1 MRVLFTTLAA
11 ATHLHAQVPLA
22 WALRAAGH
30 EVRVASQPDLVDDIV
45 RTGLTAVPVGRAL
58 DPQQWA
64 DVSPLSEADLNR
76 EENIWNAQGGIA
88 WDLFD
93 LCELR
98 PEHLTYSYMHCVL
111 EAWISHNFR
120 QTSSPETVD
129 DLVAFARQWRP
140 DLVIWDPT
148 TFAGAVAAMATGAAH
163 ARLMFGFDVLGRMR
177 GSYLDA
183 LRERPPEHRE
193 DPFEEWLG
201 PLLERYGSAFSEEAV
216 VGRWTIDPVPSS
228 LRLEVDHPYLPV
240 RYVPYNGHSTIPGW
254 LRTPARGRRVC
265 LTLGRSFRELLGGD
279 RASVAELLDA
289 VAELDIEVVAT
300 LNAAQLA
307 ELPRLPDNVRAVDFV
322 PLDALLP
329 SCSAIIH
336 HSGSGTTQTAL
347 AHGVPQVVVPALLF
361 DNLLKARRIEEAGAG
376 LHVREGQAPTA
387 TTLRDMLVRV
397 LEEPSFTRRAQ
408 ELRREMLG
416 TPSPRELVPV
426 LERLTEDHRGGTF
439 AR

>member
-30 EVRVASQPDLVDDIV
+30 EVCVASQPDLADDIV
-45 RTGLTAVPVGRAL
+45 RSGLTAVSVGQAL
-58 DPQQWA
+58 DPGQWA
-64 DVSPLSEADLNR
+64 DVSPLTEQEVR
-76 EENIWNAQGGIA
+76 VEGNIWNAQGGIA
-88 WDLFD
+88 WELFD

-98 PEHLTYSYMHCVL
+98 PERLTYDYMQCVL
-111 EAWISHNFR
+111 TAWTSHSFR
-120 QTSSPETVD
+120 QTSSPGTVD
-129 DLVAFARQWRP
+129 DLVAFARRWRP

-148 TFAGAVAAMATGAAH
+148 TFAGAIAAMATGAAH
-163 ARLMFGFDVLGRMR
+163 ARLMFGFDVIGRMR
-177 GSYLDA
+177 QSYRAA

-201 PLLERYGSAFSEEAV
+201 PLLRRHGREFGEEAV
-216 VGRWTIDPVPSS
+216 LGQWTIDPVPTS
-228 LRLEVDHPYLPV
+228 LRLDVDHPYLPV
-240 RYVPYNGHSTIPGW
+240 RYVPYNGHAAVPGW
-254 LRTPARGRRVC
+254 LRRPADRRRVC

-300 LNAAQLA
+300 LNSAQLA
-307 ELPRLPDNVRAVDFV
+307 VLPRLPDNVRAVDFV

-347 AHGVPQVVVPALLF
+347 AHGVPQVVVPAPML
-361 DNLLKARRIEEAGAG
+361 DNLLKARRVEDAGAG
-376 LHVREGQAPTA
+376 LYVRDVRALTA
-387 TTLRDMLVRV
+387 AGLRDLLVRV
-397 LEEPSFTRRAQ
+397 LEEPSFTLRAGA
-408 ELRREMLG
+408 LRREMLG
-416 TPSPRELVPV
+416 TPSPREIVPA
-426 LERLTEDHRGGTF
+426 LERLTAAHGH
-439 AR
+439 